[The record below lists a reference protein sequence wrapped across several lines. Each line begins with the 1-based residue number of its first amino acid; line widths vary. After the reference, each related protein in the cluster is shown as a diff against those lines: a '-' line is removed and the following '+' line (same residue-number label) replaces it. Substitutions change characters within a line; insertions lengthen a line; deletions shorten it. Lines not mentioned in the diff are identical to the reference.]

1 MRRRGLGD
9 FLHYF
14 IPEEEQ
20 REARERARP
29 AQLENRSRSTR
40 WCLPASPD
48 RPLSCAVAIDLAVAT
63 ARGGCRAEI
72 LAPFRQHWLLPK
84 SAEVSWR
91 VFEFGQAES
100 GSLAQA
106 LEATPPGQRSY
117 VLVPPERLGPL
128 LRTLPSGVLDGVLLP
143 IEATARGPAQALGLL
158 RQLGRPLPELR
169 IGAVPV
175 GASSRAVA
183 REIFSKLERAAGRQ
197 LGLDVEDMGELR
209 RDPASFRSL
218 LFGVSV
224 LDVDEEAS
232 SAQSLRA
239 LSDRLAGAPNR
250 AA

>member
-1 MRRRGLGD
+1 
-9 FLHYF
+9 
-14 IPEEEQ
+14 
-20 REARERARP
+20 
-29 AQLENRSRSTR
+29 
-40 WCLPASPD
+40 
-48 RPLSCAVAIDLAVAT
+48 
-63 ARGGCRAEI
+63 
-72 LAPFRQHWLLPK
+72 
-84 SAEVSWR
+84 
-91 VFEFGQAES
+91 
-100 GSLAQA
+100 
-106 LEATPPGQRSY
+106 
-117 VLVPPERLGPL
+117 
-128 LRTLPSGVLDGVLLP
+128 LDGVLLP

-239 LSDRLAGAPNR
+239 LSNRLAGAPNR

>member
-91 VFEFGQAES
+91 VFELGQAES

-106 LEATPPGQRSY
+106 LEATPPGSRSY

-128 LRTLPSGVLDGVLLP
+128 LRTLPPGVLDGVLLP

-239 LSDRLAGAPNR
+239 LSDRLAGAPNQ